1 MSFACLTGLKQT
13 ISYLSRDKNGDTAV
27 TDYSPL
33 PESMR
38 SSKPATEA
46 TQRVQQSFKD
56 KLNFEDRQSFADAE
70 RGFIASLAPLT
81 IAHDQSS
88 RPAYDLETSLA
99 FLDGDAPD
107 TVNPSLWR
115 QAQLNAHYH
124 GLFEVTDGIYQIRSF
139 DIANMTLIRGKT
151 GWIIIDPLTSAE
163 TARAGLELA
172 NQHLGERPVSAVI
185 HTHSH
190 VDHFAGVLG
199 VITQE
204 QAASGEIPVLAPLD
218 YVQEALSENVLAG
231 NVMGRRATY
240 MYGNLLTP
248 SPTGFVTTGLGAALS
263 MGSTGFVLPNDII
276 KTTGETRTL
285 DGVDIEF
292 QMTMG
297 TEAPAEMVFYFP
309 QFKALCMSEITSHH
323 LHNVYTPRGAQV
335 RDALAW
341 ADQINESIDLFGD
354 RLEIQFASHHWP
366 TWGRE
371 AAVHYLEKQ
380 RDLYKFIHD
389 QTLRLANLGYNKE
402 EIAEQITLPDSLGME
417 FYNRDYYGALYA
429 NARAVYVKY
438 LGFFDGN
445 PSTLHPL
452 PPVDA
457 ANNYV
462 RYMGGAEAILK
473 KAREDFDAG
482 NYRWVAEALNH
493 VVMHD
498 PEQLEARALLAD
510 TLEQMGY
517 QSEAAP
523 WRNFYLCGALELREG
538 LPDGSMYAASAG
550 MIAAIPLR
558 NIFQVM
564 SVRLNAE
571 RADGITLKLNLAFTD
586 AEATLL
592 VINNSV
598 LHAFAGRQANDANA
612 TLGISELNFKRMMA
626 GQTDG
631 ATLLGDGH
639 LTIDGDA
646 EALLQLSGLFDQ
658 FERRFPIVTPR
669 KPFK

>member
-1 MSFACLTGLKQT
+1 
-13 ISYLSRDKNGDTAV
+13 
-27 TDYSPL
+27 
-33 PESMR
+33 MR
-38 SSKPATEA
+38 EPKPATEA
-46 TQRVQQSFKD
+46 TRQVQQSFRD

-70 RGFIASLAPLT
+70 KGFIATLSPLT
-81 IAHDQSS
+81 IAHDRSG
-88 RPAYDLETSLA
+88 RPAYDLETPLS

-115 QAQLNAHYH
+115 QAQLNAHYN
-124 GLFEVTDGIYQIRSF
+124 GLYEVTDGIYQIRSF
-139 DIANMTLIRGKT
+139 DIANMTLIRGDK
-151 GWIIIDPLTSAE
+151 GWIIIDPLTCSE

-172 NQHLGERPVSAVI
+172 NKHLGKRPVTAVI

-199 VITQE
+199 VITHE
-204 QAASGEIPVLAPLD
+204 QAASGEVPVLAPRD

-240 MYGNLLTP
+240 MYGNLLKP
-248 SPTGFVTTGLGAALS
+248 SPTGFVTTGLGASLS

-276 KTTGETRTL
+276 KETGETRLL
-285 DGVDIEF
+285 DGVEIEF

-309 QFKALCMSEITSHH
+309 RFKALCMSEITSHH

-366 TWGRE
+366 IWGRE
-371 AAVHYLEKQ
+371 AAVRYLAKQ

-402 EIAEQITLPDSLGME
+402 EIAEQIRLPDSLGLE
-417 FYNRDYYGALYA
+417 FYNRDYYGTLYA

-457 ANNYV
+457 ANQYV
-462 RYMGGAEAILK
+462 RYMGGTESILE
-473 KAREDFDAG
+473 KAKEDFAAG

-493 VVMHD
+493 VIMHD
-498 PEQLEARALLAD
+498 PEQTEARALLAD
-510 TLEQMGY
+510 TLEQLGY
-517 QSEAAP
+517 QSESAP

-538 LPDGSMYAASAG
+538 LPGGSMYAASAG
-550 MIAAIPLR
+550 MVASIPLE

-564 SVRLNAE
+564 SVRLNAD
-571 RADGITLKLNLAFTD
+571 RAAGVVLKLNLAFTD
-586 AEATLL
+586 AEQTLL
-592 VINNSV
+592 VIENSV
-598 LHAFAGRQANDANA
+598 LHAFAGRQAEDATA
-612 TLGISELNFKRMMA
+612 TLTISELNFKLLMS
-626 GQTDG
+626 GQADG
-631 ATLLGDGH
+631 ATLLGKGE
-639 LTIDGDA
+639 LTIEGDA
-646 EALLQLSGLFDQ
+646 GALLQLSGLFDQ
-658 FERRFPIVTPR
+658 FERRFPLVTPR
-669 KPFK
+669 KPFTGA